1 MSNNDRSDNV
11 TDNILD
17 RYSSVRTTADEPY
30 STDEDSA
37 EDLGSFGYL
46 RGIRDRSIMLELR
59 FRTGDVE
66 AFPYTALS
74 RISFSRS
81 DGITLH
87 FGGTL
92 VRITGQ
98 NLDTEVR
105 PNLRLLAGIL
115 RNRVTWVSEVGPTTE
130 SSALAGPCVERIQ
143 ID

>member
-1 MSNNDRSDNV
+1 M
-11 TDNILD
+11 TDSILD
-17 RYSSVRTTADEPY
+17 RYSTGRATPDEPY

-46 RGIRDRSIMLELR
+46 RGIRERAIMLEFR
-59 FRTGDVE
+59 FKTGDVE

-74 RISFSRS
+74 RVSCSRS

-87 FGGTL
+87 FGGMA

-105 PNLRLLAGIL
+105 PNLRLLSGIL
-115 RNRVTWVSEVGPTTE
+115 RQRVMWIGEADTITPSASLE
-130 SSALAGPCVERIQ
+130 SLRIDK
-143 ID
+143 IDIA